1 MRKRLAVVGHSEE
14 GLSLIPRLEA
24 NPDVEI
30 CAILTDDVSAACHG
44 LANVAPGLD
53 ERFAALMTDDA
64 ERVLRT
70 QGLVA
75 MIDADP
81 PEIFRDTLNVAPD
94 RGIQVTTPLIAKLLY
109 AFGPVDATR
118 KPDLLLAL
126 GEILEGYNLTID
138 RRGLLQ
144 RILQIAIGATGAD
157 RGSLML
163 WVPEEGHLAAEV
175 AVGIE
180 SELIPKIRVM
190 PGEGIAGLAFQ
201 RGEAILLHGKADQS
215 RYQIV
220 RERDDIESAI
230 SAPLRYN
237 GQILGV
243 MNLSHGRRRAAFDE
257 EDLRFVEQLAALDA
271 KIIAR
276 AEEYHALQR
285 DSAQL
290 RAQAEVRRIIGHG
303 EPIGPKLKDICA
315 FVSREFENGICHLYL
330 YDGEMD
336 RMVLH
341 SSSVQLDALAGPLR
355 LGPSAGIHGF
365 VMTTRE
371 PVVLSQPLERRC
383 GCFAVLPLIARDEL
397 VGLLSLEGMLSRQ
410 GSDLVADKISAIATA
425 LSVEIGDA
433 MRETRMEREAT
444 RMTAITEAAA
454 MMNHAQ
460 DSADL
465 HRRLTSAAAMIIEA
479 EHALLRLQDDATRQF
494 QLRSYFGSADTDSQ
508 SRLFS
513 LEKQISISAIQER
526 GLVRI
531 VDVRERPD
539 LAGYDAGVESV
550 LSLPL
555 EAGGRV
561 IGTLSLL
568 GKVAADALATEHFS
582 KDDET
587 TLTRFA
593 EHAQHALAR
602 MREDESARHQ
612 RRFDPLTG
620 LPNASHLRE
629 RIEQEIARSAGRGR
643 QLLVV
648 RFQLAGLAPLLA
660 SQRDAEADRLL
671 VSVVE
676 ELRGG
681 LRDFDV
687 LARVED
693 DTFEILLPEPDQDVS
708 TLLGP
713 LARRAHEAIRREPG
727 DLGATLRLEFGYA
740 HYPDDG
746 QTVRQLQE
754 KAREPR
760 IVSD

>member
-1 MRKRLAVVGHSEE
+1 MRKRLAIVGHSEE
-14 GLSLIPRLEA
+14 GLSLIPLLEA

-30 CAILTDDVSAACHG
+30 IAILTDDVSAACHM
-44 LANVAPGLD
+44 LANVEPGLD
-53 ERFAALMTDDA
+53 ERFAALMTDDT

-81 PEIFRDTLNVAPD
+81 PGTLRDALDGAPD

-118 KPDLLLAL
+118 KPDLLQTL
-126 GEILEGYNLTID
+126 GEILEGYNLTVD

-144 RILQIAIGATGAD
+144 RILQIAIGATGAE

-163 WVPEEGHLAAEV
+163 YVPEEGHLAAEV

-180 SELIPKIRVM
+180 SELLPKIKIM

-230 SAPLRYN
+230 SAPLRHDD
-237 GQILGV
+237 QILGV
-243 MNLSHGRRRAAFDE
+243 INLSHGRRRSAFDD

-290 RAQAEVRRIIGHG
+290 RAQAEVRRIIGHS
-303 EPIGPKLKDICA
+303 EPIAPKLRDVCE
-315 FVSREFENGICHLYL
+315 FVSHEFEDGICHLYL

-355 LGPSAGIHGF
+355 LGPDAGIHGF
-365 VMTTRE
+365 VMTTRK
-371 PVVLSQPLERRC
+371 PVVLSHPIEGRC

-410 GSDLVADKISAIATA
+410 GSELMADKISAVASA
-425 LSVEIGDA
+425 LSAEIGDA
-433 MRETRMEREAT
+433 RRESRMEREAT

-454 MMNHAQ
+454 MMNSAQ

-465 HRRLTSAAAMIIEA
+465 HRRLTSAAAMILES
-479 EHALLRLQDDATRQF
+479 EHALLRLQDEATREF
-494 QLRSYFGSADTDSQ
+494 QLCSYFGSADTESQ
-508 SRLFS
+508 TRLFS
-513 LEKQISISAIQER
+513 LEKSISITAIQER
-526 GLVRI
+526 SLVRI
-531 VDVRERPD
+531 VDVQERPD
-539 LAGYDAGVESV
+539 LAGYDAGVGSALAV
-550 LSLPL
+550 PL
-555 EAGGRV
+555 ESGGRL

-568 GKVAADALATEHFS
+568 GKVAADALASEHFS
-582 KDDET
+582 RDDEA
-587 TLTRFA
+587 TLARFA

-602 MREDESARHQ
+602 MRERDSARHQ
-612 RRFDPLTG
+612 RRFDELTG
-620 LPNASHLRE
+620 LPNATQLRE
-629 RIEQEIARSAGRGR
+629 RVEEEISRSAGHGR
-643 QLLVV
+643 QLVV
-648 RFQLAGLAPLLA
+648 IRMQLAGLAPLLA
-660 SQRDAEADRLL
+660 RQRDAEADRLL
-671 VSVVE
+671 LSVAQ

-687 LARVED
+687 LARVEE
-693 DTFEILLPEPDQDVS
+693 DTFEMLLPEPDQDVS

-713 LARRAHEAIRREPG
+713 LARRAHEAIRREPD
-727 DLGATLRLEFGYA
+727 DLGSTLRLEFGYA
-740 HYPDDG
+740 HYPEDG

-754 KAREPR
+754 KARESR
-760 IVSD
+760 ILSD